1 MNEMRTGVA
10 AVDPVDD
17 RHHHT
22 HSQKSGQPLS
32 AGLILGWETDP
43 MFFVTA
49 IRSAAGA
56 ATYFAKDNYYTQGEN
71 AELSAWGGQG
81 AAALGL
87 AGIVDKDTF
96 EGS

>member
-1 MNEMRTGVA
+1 
-10 AVDPVDD
+10 
-17 RHHHT
+17 
-22 HSQKSGQPLS
+22 
-32 AGLILGWETDP
+32 

-56 ATYFAKDNYYTQGEN
+56 ANYFAKDNYYTQGEN

-96 EGS
+96 EAPEQRPARWHRRERE